1 MDDIDWVSIADCH
14 PQFVI
19 GYLIGYN
26 MLMEKDRIDRRTAI
40 LLGIEVA
47 ILGGWALSLGTKLY
61 PLTGL
66 MSEPEPGSLRPEDF
80 KRVFVTSSVGI
91 SVEDGPK
98 KISLNKDAFAQA
110 LYDVSSVM
118 FPEGGPEKL
127 YSVLAK
133 RPLIV
138 RLSPFERELG
148 VVRGELLVEYGDYKG
163 YLEKGPM
170 IIFHQEELT
179 QYYRAL
185 KETDVAKQ
193 ILLDKYVWHEIVHLI
208 QELKNPL
215 IHWEAKA
222 AYLFKKTS
230 YDLGLRQ
237 EPDKR
242 EEGNEVEATE
252 ISVKI
257 ADEKLRNTP
266 DLENNWPFGKF
277 FSFS

>member
-1 MDDIDWVSIADCH
+1 M
-14 PQFVI
+14 
-19 GYLIGYN
+19 GYIMEYN
-26 MLMEKDRIDRRTAI
+26 RLMEKERMSRREAI
-40 LLGIEVA
+40 VWGINATLLGGVA
-47 ILGGWALSLGTKLY
+47 VWLGAKLY

-91 SVEDGPK
+91 SVEDGQK
-98 KISLNKDAFAQA
+98 KISLDKDVFAQG
-110 LYDVSSVM
+110 LYDVSSLM

-148 VVRGELLVEYGDYKG
+148 VVKGQLLVEYGDYKG

-170 IIFHQEELT
+170 ITFHQEELT

-215 IHWEAKA
+215 IHWEAKT

-252 ISVKI
+252 ISGKI

-266 DLENNWPFGKF
+266 DLENNWPFGRF
-277 FSFS
+277 FTFS